1 MTKRKFAAMSAIM
14 CFVLIISSCGKSEET
29 SQVEEV
35 DLSDESKV
43 IEAFGIVKSE
53 QSKDVIIDFPAV
65 VLDVPAKEGQ
75 LVSLNEPIIT
85 LDLSKYQSQILN
97 EKIELN
103 IANIEEKNA
112 VASLKGLR
120 LDDKASAI
128 EKLKNDLDF
137 AKAHYE
143 QAEEDFNNKENLF
156 NEGAISQES
165 YNQYK
170 KITDEAKIKMN
181 DIEYELKI
189 AVEANDRNIEQYQIE
204 KETEMNQADILTQ
217 RSTQIEYNVAAMENK
232 LNKPFIIGNQIVSEY
247 ANAAV
252 YDIKYTP
259 GNLTDAEL
267 KAFTIVNLD
276 SLIVEANVP
285 EEFIK
290 DVKEGQTVKIVPVAD
305 RTKEYEGIVEDLSG
319 MAFSING
326 ETVVPVR
333 ISINTTDSFLLP
345 NYNVDVYIDANIK

>member
-1 MTKRKFAAMSAIM
+1 MTKRKFVALAAII
-14 CFVLIISSCGKSEET
+14 CLVLIITSCGKSEET

-43 IEAFGIVKSE
+43 IEAFGIVKADE
-53 QSKDVIIDFPAV
+53 SKDVIIDFPSV
-65 VLDVPAKEGQ
+65 VSDVLVKEGQ
-75 LVSLNEPIIT
+75 HVGLNEPVLV
-85 LDLSKYQSQILN
+85 LDLTRYQAQIQD

-103 IANIEEKNA
+103 IAKLEEENA
-112 VASLKGLR
+112 AASLDGLT
-120 LDDKASAI
+120 LEDKTSEI

-143 QAEEDFNNKENLF
+143 QAAEDFKYKENLF

-170 KITDEAKIKMN
+170 KSIDEAKNKMN
-181 DIEYELKI
+181 DIEYELRI
-189 AVEANDRNIEQYQIE
+189 AVESNERNIEQYNIT
-204 KETEMNQADILTQ
+204 KETKMNQADILTQ
-217 RSTQIEYNVAAMENK
+217 RSTQIEYNVAAMESK
-232 LNKPFIIGNQIVSEY
+232 LNKPFIIGNQVVSEY

-252 YDIKYTP
+252 YDIKYTA
-259 GNLTDAEL
+259 GNITDAEM

-290 DVKEGQTVKIVPVAD
+290 DVKAKQTVKIVPVAD
-305 RTKEYEGIVEDLSG
+305 RTKEYEGSVEYLSG

-333 ISINTTDSFLLP
+333 ISINAADSFLLP
-345 NYNVDVYIDANIK
+345 NYNVDVYIDAQ

>member
-1 MTKRKFAAMSAIM
+1 MTKRKLAVMSAIM
-14 CFVLIISSCGKSEET
+14 CLVLIITSCGKSEET

-35 DLSDESKV
+35 DLADRSKI
-43 IEAFGIVKSE
+43 IEAFGIVKAGE
-53 QSKDVIIDFPAV
+53 SKDVIIDYPAV

-75 LVSLNEPIIT
+75 HLGLNEPIII
-85 LDLSKYQSQILN
+85 LDLTRYLAQIQD
-97 EKIELN
+97 EKIKLN
-103 IANIEEKNA
+103 IAKLEEKSA
-112 VASLKGLR
+112 VASLQGLTF
-120 LDDKASAI
+120 DDKTSEI

-143 QAEEDFNNKENLF
+143 QAAEDFKNKENLF
-156 NEGAISQES
+156 NEGAISKEA
-165 YNQYK
+165 YNQC
-170 KITDEAKIKMN
+170 KISTDEAKNKMN
-181 DIEYELKI
+181 DIEYELEI
-189 AVEANDRNIEQYQIE
+189 AVKSNDRNIEQYQVN
-204 KETEMNQADILTQ
+204 KETEINKADILTQ
-217 RSTQIEYNVAAMENK
+217 RSTQIEYNVAAMESK

-252 YDIKYTP
+252 YEIKYAP
-259 GNLTDAEL
+259 GNITNEEQ
-267 KAFTIVNLD
+267 KAFTIVNID

-290 DVKEGQTVKIVPVAD
+290 DVKAGQPVKIVPVAD
-305 RTKEYEGIVEDLSG
+305 RTKEYEGSVEDLSQ

-345 NYNVDVYIDANIK
+345 NYNVDVYIDVQ

>member
-1 MTKRKFAAMSAIM
+1 MTKRKLAAMSAIM
-14 CFVLIISSCGKSEET
+14 CLVLIITSCGKSEET

-35 DLSDESKV
+35 ELSDESTV
-43 IEAFGIVKSE
+43 IEAFGTVKAE
-53 QSKDVIIDFPAV
+53 RSKDVIIEFPAV

-75 LVSLNEPIIT
+75 HVGLNEPIIT
-85 LDLSKYQSQILN
+85 LDLTRYQAQI
-97 EKIELN
+97 EDGKIELN
-103 IANIEEKNA
+103 IAKLEEKNA
-112 VASLKGLR
+112 VASLQGLSP
-120 LDDKASAI
+120 DDKTSEI
-128 EKLKNDLDF
+128 EKLKNNLDF

-143 QAEEDFNNKENLF
+143 QAAEDFKNKENLF

-189 AVEANDRNIEQYQIE
+189 AVESNDRIIEQYKVS
-204 KETEMNQADILTQ
+204 KETEMNQTDILTQ
-217 RSTQIEYNVAAMENK
+217 RSTQIEYNVAAMEYK
-232 LNKPFIIGNQIVSEY
+232 LNKPFIAGNQIVSEY
-247 ANAAV
+247 SNAAV
-252 YDIKYTP
+252 YDIKYAP
-259 GNLTDAEL
+259 GNITSAEQ

-290 DVKEGQTVKIVPVAD
+290 DVKAGQTVKIIPVAD
-305 RTKEYEGIVEDLSG
+305 RTKEYEGSVEDLSQ

-326 ETVVPVR
+326 ETVIPVR
-333 ISINTTDSFLLP
+333 IAINTTDSFLLP
-345 NYNVDVYIDANIK
+345 NYNVDVYIDVK